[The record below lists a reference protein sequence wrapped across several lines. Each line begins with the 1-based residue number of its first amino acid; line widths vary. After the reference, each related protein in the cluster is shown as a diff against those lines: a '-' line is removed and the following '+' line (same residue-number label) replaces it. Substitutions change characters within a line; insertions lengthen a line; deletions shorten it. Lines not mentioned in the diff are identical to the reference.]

1 MPRKSRSLAAD
12 PLASFPPWARTLAE
26 RYYTKTIST
35 FILHGAVR
43 DLQPAAEA
51 DGSAGGRAE
60 PEGRSI
66 GDGKGGRRFVSLR
79 TFLADELFGTR
90 DLVAFYDRS
99 SGIRMATPEMQKDFM
114 GAVAGYDTLFGTEY
128 AKAIPKDPARAFP
141 LLESFA
147 RVRIADG
154 KSLAVIIDFAETVAP
169 AGDLGY
175 MPGEDRYSLVTLV
188 KWAQDPQF
196 LIADFSVCLI
206 AENLAELNPRIGR
219 NPYAASIELPLP
231 AEKERYEYVEWK
243 IGHSGKKRS
252 DISEVNAEAL
262 SQMTAGM
269 SRVALDRVLTEAIAG
284 PKLTVDKLKEKK
296 KEIIQ
301 AECHGLLEFIEPS
314 YSIDMVAGHAKA
326 KQLLKQAARAIQTG
340 KRDVVPMGFLIAGP
354 IGTGKTFLATCF
366 AGEIGIPCVK
376 FLNFRSQWQG
386 VTEGN
391 LEKIFNLLKAMWPV
405 AVIIDEADAFLGNRN
420 ASGDSG
426 TSARVFSSIAAF
438 MGNTEFRGKIVWFLL
453 TCRPDLLPVDLKRQ
467 GRAEEHLALF
477 YPESVEERLQL
488 IKTLARKAHVNFE
501 GDIAEVLP
509 KDLPKMSGADIEA
522 ALVRSKLRAVN
533 DKREK
538 VTKEDLIETFA
549 DFVPPSYPL
558 EVELQTLVAV
568 AECTSRELL
577 PESYRTT
584 PRDDVTRRIREL
596 KILLSEQ

>member
-1 MPRKSRSLAAD
+1 MARKSRSLASD
-12 PLASFPPWARTLAE
+12 PLAAFPGWARTLAE
-26 RYYTKTIST
+26 RYYTRTIST

-43 DLQPAAEA
+43 DLQPA
-51 DGSAGGRAE
+51 D
-60 PEGRSI
+60 
-66 GDGKGGRRFVSLR
+66 DGKGGRRFVPLR
-79 TFLADELFGTR
+79 NFLADELFGTR
-90 DLVAFYDRS
+90 DLVMFYDRS
-99 SGIRMATPEMQKDFM
+99 SGIRLATPEMQKDFM
-114 GAVAGYDTLFGTEY
+114 SAVAGYDSIFGTEY

-141 LLESFA
+141 LMESYA

-154 KSLAVIIDFAETVAP
+154 KSVAIVIDFAETVAP
-169 AGDLGY
+169 ASDLGG
-175 MPGEDRYSLVTLV
+175 MSGEDRYALVTLV

-196 LIADFSVCLI
+196 LTADFSICLI
-206 AENLAELNPRIGR
+206 VENLAELNPRIGR
-219 NPYAASIELPLP
+219 NPYAVAIELPLP
-231 AEKERYEYVEWK
+231 TESERLEYVETK
-243 IGHSGKKRS
+243 IRWSGKKRAEIS
-252 DISEVNAEAL
+252 DSTPEAIA
-262 SQMTAGM
+262 SMTAGM

-284 PKLTVDKLKEKK
+284 PKLTVERLKEKK

-301 AECHGLLEFIEPS
+301 AECHGLLEFIEPAF
-314 YSIDMVAGHAKA
+314 SIDIVAGHTKA
-326 KQLLKQAARAIQTG
+326 KQLLKQAARAITTG

-426 TSARVFSSIAAF
+426 TSSRVFASIAEF

-477 YPESVEERLQL
+477 YPESEEERLEL
-488 IKTLARKAHVNFE
+488 IKTMARKAKVGFQ
-501 GDIAEVLP
+501 GDIAELLP
-509 KDLPKMSGADIEA
+509 KEMPKMSGADIES
-522 ALVRSKLRAVN
+522 ALVRARLRAVN

-538 VTKEDLIETFA
+538 VTANDLRETFE
-549 DFVPPSYPL
+549 DFIPPSYPL

-568 AECTSRELL
+568 AECTSRALL
-577 PESYRTT
+577 PESYRLT
-584 PRDDVTRRIREL
+584 PRDEVTRRIREL
-596 KILLSEQ
+596 KILLAEQ